1 MNIAKSGKMIF
12 EDYGIVKLFTE
23 YFEIIPDK
31 LNITRPSI
39 PQLNED
45 AALDVMK
52 ALLNHPSINW
62 IKAAKIIV
70 KIFNFSLWILE
81 FITIEFIK
89 QNFGYFLISVV
100 PTKILRLRKEGFSK
114 TIHGLKKKTIDRQLF
129 YQIYLKP
136 IGNMYKKCHYKPHI
150 YFEKTLS
157 KCSCGIQKRS

>member
-1 MNIAKSGKMIF
+1 MSIAKSGKMIF

-45 AALDVMK
+45 AALDAMK

-70 KIFNFSLWILE
+70 KI
-81 FITIEFIK
+81 
-89 QNFGYFLISVV
+89 LISV
-100 PTKILRLRKEGFSK
+100 
-114 TIHGLKKKTIDRQLF
+114 
-129 YQIYLKP
+129 
-136 IGNMYKKCHYKPHI
+136 
-150 YFEKTLS
+150 
-157 KCSCGIQKRS
+157 CGYWNSLQ